1 MSKFILSLI
10 VINFY
15 TFIYSDRV
23 FYYDNYLNLYI
34 KSELNKNHTNCPFY
48 ESAVNYISTN
58 SEIKNGF
65 LFLLSKE
72 RKIPKRFYQNGR
84 IKCKVSNFLYDLVDE
99 SGAHPVKNEIE
110 TNDDAVEHCQPSTLS
125 TCDSNYRF
133 VVFFS
138 KIKNN
143 QFECKIVN
151 YTKHGDHDG
160 FYLKTRFGKV
170 LNINFCI
177 DNGNVSF
184 VKMRTYHAN

>member
-1 MSKFILSLI
+1 MRQLGVSEKFAQRLVKKVGSLLYDLEHGKET
-10 VINFY
+10 VQIN
-15 TFIYSDRV
+15 T
-23 FYYDNYLNLYI
+23 LL
-34 KSELNKNHTNCPFY
+34 
-48 ESAVNYISTN
+48 
-58 SEIKNGF
+58 
-65 LFLLSKE
+65 LLSKE

-84 IKCKVSNFLYDLVDE
+84 IKCKVSNFLYDLVDD
-99 SGAHPVKNEIE
+99 SGAHIVKTEIE
-110 TNDDAVEHCQPSTLS
+110 INDGAAEHCQPSTLS
-125 TCDSNYRF
+125 TCDSDYRF

-151 YTKHGDHDG
+151 YTKHGDHDD